1 MRVIAGE
8 VKGHP
13 LKAPRKAGVRPTSD
27 LVRGAIFNIVGPY
40 FSEEER
46 VLDVYAGTGALG
58 IEALSRGAGWAD
70 FIDNE
75 PQCCAVIQENL
86 QRLGLADRAK
96 VYCLSAQRAL
106 PQLVGPY
113 SLVFMDPPYGQAVD
127 VELVSALV
135 DKDLLEREGQLVLE
149 RSVRSQEGT
158 THDYPSLALEKQRR
172 HGDTMI
178 LLFTREERSNG

>member
-58 IEALSRGAGWAD
+58 IEALSPRR
-70 FIDNE
+70 
-75 PQCCAVIQENL
+75 
-86 QRLGLADRAK
+86 RLGGLYRSGAPMLCRYSGEPAALRA
-96 VYCLSAQRAL
+96 
-106 PQLVGPY
+106 G
-113 SLVFMDPPYGQAVD
+113 
-127 VELVSALV
+127 
-135 DKDLLEREGQLVLE
+135 
-149 RSVRSQEGT
+149 
-158 THDYPSLALEKQRR
+158 
-172 HGDTMI
+172 
-178 LLFTREERSNG
+178 